1 MDFGNHCQTN
11 RSCICTSGVGKWHH
25 CSQTSLS
32 TVSAP
37 KSIHRT
43 SVATACPQ
51 RQSEV
56 QCDDATHGLPQQ
68 GCPASEAPVEE
79 TELVIELPRR
89 YPIRSRGAPERFE
102 QTIQTFRIIVTCKF
116 FVFFL
121 GNLGR
126 RNVES

>member
-1 MDFGNHCQTN
+1 MELGNGTIV
-11 RSCICTSGVGKWHH
+11 RRHH
-25 CSQTSLS
+25 DQLLARQSSS
-32 TVSAP
+32 TEQLLP
-37 KSIHRT
+37 
-43 SVATACPQ
+43 PQ

-56 QCDDATHGLPQQ
+56 QCEDATHGSPQQ
-68 GCPASEAPVEE
+68 GRPASEAPVEE

-89 YPIRSRGAPERFE
+89 YPVRSRGAPERFE